1 MSKRIPTGITRN
13 YLESVA
19 LPNHGGRYTPISHKS
34 IIDEELTARG
44 FNVET
49 ELYRASIGGNVA
61 NGMYILDQGTDPDMK
76 MMFVWGNSYDKS
88 MRFKCG
94 IGVYIP
100 KTGNYIFAGNLSS
113 YARKH
118 TGKADEEAIQMI
130 QTQLNMANAHYA
142 DLLASRDMLI
152 NHTGTLRTYSELVG
166 RMFIE
171 KQCLNKEQA
180 STVRDRLI
188 AEVNLLD
195 NNTWDNAWNFYNS
208 VATALRMSHPKNW
221 FEDQAECHKLIN
233 SYFALATLTDGS
245 VQDHVQQSVQEP
257 DNQLSIFDTIVEVET
272 VRALTSLTDVI
283 VDELP
288 QELFEQQPEESLPA
302 HMADLPEEVQ
312 EQMYTDD
319 ILEEKTLS
327 GKVNPDEDFFNFGD
341 AELPVFDLPD
351 L

>member
-1 MSKRIPTGITRN
+1 MSKRIPTGITRE

-34 IIDEELTARG
+34 IIDKVHEELAARG
-44 FNVET
+44 FNVEQ

-61 NGMYILDQGTDPDMK
+61 NGMYILDQGSDPDMK

-130 QTQLNMANAHYA
+130 QTQLNMANAHYTE
-142 DLLASRDMLI
+142 LLHARDMLVTYNASI
-152 NHTGTLRTYSELVG
+152 RTYSELTG

-171 KQCLNKEQA
+171 EQCLNKEQV
-180 STVRDRLI
+180 SSVRDRLVD
-188 AEVNLLD
+188 EVALLD
-195 NNTWDNAWNFYNS
+195 NTNWDNAWNYYNS

-221 FEDQAECHKLIN
+221 FEDQATCHKVITE
-233 SYFALATLTDGS
+233 YFALPVETV
-245 VQDHVQQSVQEP
+245 VQDPVQNIVQEP
-257 DNQLSIFDTIVEVET
+257 ENQLSIFDVISQEEPTVVEELLEET
-272 VRALTSLTDVI
+272 VTSDV
-283 VDELP
+283 VEEDE
-288 QELFEQQPEESLPA
+288 FSIFGES
-302 HMADLPEEVQ
+302 DLP
-312 EQMYTDD
+312 
-319 ILEEKTLS
+319 K
-327 GKVNPDEDFFNFGD
+327 
-341 AELPVFDLPD
+341 FDLPD

>member
-1 MSKRIPTGITRN
+1 MSKRIPTGITRE

-34 IIDEELTARG
+34 IIDKVHEELAKRG
-44 FNVET
+44 FNVES

-94 IGVYIP
+94 VGVYIP
-100 KTGNYIFAGNLSS
+100 KTGNYLFAGNISN

-130 QTQLNMANAHYA
+130 QTQLNMANVHYA
-142 DLLASRDMLI
+142 DLLESRDILI
-152 NHTGTLRTYSELVG
+152 NQSATTKTYSELVG

-171 KQCLNKEQA
+171 KTILNKEQVSA
-180 STVRDRLI
+180 VRDRILNK
-188 AEVNLLD
+188 VVLLD
-195 NNTWDNAWNFYNS
+195 NLAWDNAWNFYNS

-221 FEDQAECHKLIN
+221 FENQADTHKFIN
-233 SYFALATLTDGS
+233 SYFALATLT
-245 VQDHVQQSVQEP
+245 QIELPEEIVQEP
-257 DNQLSIFDTIVEVET
+257 V
-272 VRALTSLTDVI
+272 
-283 VDELP
+283 
-288 QELFEQQPEESLPA
+288 
-302 HMADLPEEVQ
+302 HEEVQ
-312 EQMYTDD
+312 EPTNQLNIFDIIDEVEEPKLTSPTDVIED
-319 ILEEKTLS
+319 DLSLLIKEEIQEE
-327 GKVNPDEDFFNFGD
+327 VAEPAEEFFNFGGE
-341 AELPVFDLPD
+341 ELPTFELPE

>member
-34 IIDEELTARG
+34 IIDKVHEELANRG

-49 ELYRASIGGNVA
+49 ELYRANVSGSVA

-113 YARKH
+113 YSRKH

-152 NHTGTLRTYSELVG
+152 NHIGTLRTYSELVG

-180 STVRDRLI
+180 SSVRDRLI

-195 NNTWDNAWNFYNS
+195 NTTWDNAWNFYNS

-221 FEDQAECHKLIN
+221 FEDQAECHKVIN
-233 SYFALATLTDGS
+233 SYFALSNLTGMGFPTEF
-245 VQDHVQQSVQEP
+245 VQDSVHEDVQEP
-257 DNQLSIFDTIVEVET
+257 TNQLDLFEVIAEMT
-272 VRALTSLTDVI
+272 RPNSPTDVI
-283 VDELP
+283 EDDL
-288 QELFEQQPEESLPA
+288 SLL
-302 HMADLPEEVQ
+302 MEVPEEVQ
-312 EQMYTDD
+312 EQMAIDNA
-319 ILEEKTLS
+319 LEQKTAE
-327 GKVNPDEDFFNFGD
+327 GVADPDEDFFNFGD
-341 AELPVFDLPD
+341 SELPTFDLPE

>member
-1 MSKRIPTGITRN
+1 MSKRIPTGITRE

-34 IIDEELTARG
+34 IIDKVHEELAIRG
-44 FNVET
+44 FNVES

-61 NGMYILDQGTDPDMK
+61 NGIYILDQGSDPDMK
-76 MMFVWGNSYDKS
+76 MMFIWGNSYDKS

-94 IGVYIP
+94 VGVYIP

-152 NHTGTLRTYSELVG
+152 NQTASLYTYSQLVG
-166 RMFIE
+166 EMFID
-171 KQCLNKEQA
+171 KQCLNKEQV
-180 STVRDRLI
+180 SSVRDSLI
-188 AEVNLLD
+188 GKVVLFD
-195 NNTWDNAWNFYNS
+195 NMDYNNAWNFYNC

-221 FEDQAECHKLIN
+221 FEDQSECHKVIN
-233 SYFALATLTDGS
+233 KYFALTTLTQMDCDMEF
-245 VQDHVQQSVQEP
+245 VQDSVQEIVQEP
-257 DNQLSIFDTIVEVET
+257 TNQLSILDVIEEVE
-272 VRALTSLTDVI
+272 RK
-283 VDELP
+283 
-288 QELFEQQPEESLPA
+288 EEMNDYNIS
-302 HMADLPEEVQ
+302 EKI
-312 EQMYTDD
+312 DD
-319 ILEEKTLS
+319 ITLDLIYEEGQTENVEEIVSEKKEEELQ
-327 GKVNPDEDFFNFGD
+327 DEEEFFNFGD
-341 AELPVFDLPD
+341 TELPTFQLPD

>member
-1 MSKRIPTGITRN
+1 MSKRIPTGITRE

-34 IIDEELTARG
+34 IIDKVHEELAARG

-61 NGMYILDQGTDPDMK
+61 NGMYILDQGSDPDMK

-94 IGVYIP
+94 VGAYIP
-100 KTGNYIFAGNLSS
+100 RTGNYIFAGNLSS

-118 TGKADEEAIQMI
+118 TGKADEEAIAMI
-130 QTQLNMANAHYA
+130 QTQLNMANVHYA
-142 DLLASRDMLI
+142 ELLESRDNLII
-152 NHTGTLRTYSELVG
+152 NHANLRTYSELVG

-180 STVRDRLI
+180 SAVRDRLI
-188 AEVNLLD
+188 GEVALLD
-195 NNTWDNAWNFYNS
+195 NTKWHNAWNFYNS
-208 VATALRMSHPKNW
+208 VAMVLRMSHPKNW

-233 SYFALATLTDGS
+233 SHFALMALTQLS
-245 VQDHVQQSVQEP
+245 PREVVQDPVHEDVQEP
-257 DNQLSIFDTIVEVET
+257 TNQLDIFDTIAEVEAT
-272 VRALTSLTDVI
+272 RALTSPTDVI
-283 VDELP
+283 EDDLSLLV
-288 QELFEQQPEESLPA
+288 EEIQ
-302 HMADLPEEVQ
+302 EEVV
-312 EQMYTDD
+312 EGK
-319 ILEEKTLS
+319 EE
-327 GKVNPDEDFFNFGD
+327 FFNFDGE
-341 AELPVFDLPD
+341 ELPTFDLPD

>member
-1 MSKRIPTGITRN
+1 MSKRIPTGITRE

-34 IIDEELTARG
+34 IIDKVHEELVTRG
-44 FNVET
+44 FNIES

-76 MMFVWGNSYDKS
+76 MMFIWGNSYDKS

-100 KTGNYIFAGNLSS
+100 KTGNYIFAGDVSS

-130 QTQLNMANAHYA
+130 QTQLNMANVHYA
-142 DLLASRDMLI
+142 ELLESRDVLI
-152 NHTGTLRTYSELVG
+152 GQTASLRTYSELVG

-180 STVRDRLI
+180 SAVRDRLI
-188 AEVNLLD
+188 AKVVLFD
-195 NNTWDNAWNFYNS
+195 NIEHSNAWNFYNS

-221 FEDQAECHKLIN
+221 FEDQSECHKVIN
-233 SYFALATLTDGS
+233 KYFALTTLTQEDCTME
-245 VQDHVQQSVQEP
+245 VVQEP
-257 DNQLSIFDTIVEVET
+257 VQ
-272 VRALTSLTDVI
+272 
-283 VDELP
+283 
-288 QELFEQQPEESLPA
+288 
-302 HMADLPEEVQ
+302 EEVQ
-312 EQMYTDD
+312 PTNQLNIFDAIAEITNPKLTSPTDGIVD
-319 ILEEKTLS
+319 DLSLLIQEEIQEE
-327 GKVNPDEDFFNFGD
+327 VAEPAEEFFNFGVK
-341 AELPVFDLPD
+341 ELQTFELPD

>member
-1 MSKRIPTGITRN
+1 MSKRIPTGITRE

-34 IIDEELTARG
+34 IIDKVHEELAKRG
-44 FNVET
+44 FNIES

-100 KTGNYIFAGNLSS
+100 KTGNYIFAGNISS

-130 QTQLNMANAHYA
+130 QTQLNMANVHYA
-142 DLLASRDMLI
+142 DLVASRDILI
-152 NHTGTLRTYSELVG
+152 NQTASIKTYSELIG

-171 KQCLNKEQA
+171 KEILNKEQV
-180 STVRDRLI
+180 STVRDQI
-188 AEVNLLD
+188 INEVVLLD
-195 NNTWDNAWNFYNS
+195 NLTWDNAWNFYNH

-221 FEDQAECHKLIN
+221 FENQSDTHNFIVA
-233 SYFALATLTDGS
+233 YFGLVS
-245 VQDHVQQSVQEP
+245 VTQMRLSEQIVQEP
-257 DNQLSIFDTIVEVET
+257 VQDIVQQPTNQLSILDAIDEIENQEYPIEAMQEPMSDEV
-272 VRALTSLTDVI
+272 LI
-283 VDELP
+283 
-288 QELFEQQPEESLPA
+288 
-302 HMADLPEEVQ
+302 H
-312 EQMYTDD
+312 MYTDED
-319 ILEEKTLS
+319 KSEEKVE
-327 GKVNPDEDFFNFGD
+327 KDADDFVNFG
-341 AELPVFDLPD
+341 EQNLPTFDLPD

>member
-34 IIDEELTARG
+34 IIDKVHEELAIRG

-49 ELYRASIGGNVA
+49 ELYRANVSGGVA

-94 IGVYIP
+94 VGVYIP

-142 DLLASRDMLI
+142 DLLASRDILI
-152 NHTGTLRTYSELVG
+152 NQTGSLRSYAELVG

-171 KQCLNKEQA
+171 KNCINKEQA
-180 STVRDRLI
+180 SSIRDRI
-188 AEVNLLD
+188 VNEVALLD
-195 NNTWDNAWNFYNS
+195 NLSWDNAWNFYNS

-233 SYFALATLTDGS
+233 SHFALASLTQMDFPTEV
-245 VQDHVQQSVQEP
+245 VQDSVHEDVQEP
-257 DNQLSIFDTIVEVET
+257 TNQLDLFDVIADMTKPQ
-272 VRALTSLTDVI
+272 LTSPTDVI
-283 VDELP
+283 EDDL
-288 QELFEQQPEESLPA
+288 SLL
-302 HMADLPEEVQ
+302 MEVPEEVQ
-312 EQMYTDD
+312 EQMAIDNA
-319 ILEEKTLS
+319 LEQKTAE
-327 GKVNPDEDFFNFGD
+327 GIADPDEEFFNFGD
-341 AELPVFDLPD
+341 SELPTFDLPE

>member
-1 MSKRIPTGITRN
+1 MSKRIPTGITRE

-34 IIDEELTARG
+34 IIDKVHEELVTRG

-94 IGVYIP
+94 VGAYIP
-100 KTGNYIFAGNLSS
+100 RTGNYIFAGNLSS
-113 YARKH
+113 YSRKH

-130 QTQLNMANAHYA
+130 QTQLNMANVHYA
-142 DLLASRDMLI
+142 ELLESRDNLII
-152 NHTGTLRTYSELVG
+152 NHANLRTYSELVG

-180 STVRDRLI
+180 SAVRDRLI
-188 AEVNLLD
+188 GEVALLD
-195 NNTWDNAWNFYNS
+195 NTKWHNAWNFYNS
-208 VATALRMSHPKNW
+208 VAMALRMSHPKNW

-233 SYFALATLTDGS
+233 SHFALIALTQLS
-245 VQDHVQQSVQEP
+245 PREVVQDPVQ
-257 DNQLSIFDTIVEVET
+257 
-272 VRALTSLTDVI
+272 
-283 VDELP
+283 
-288 QELFEQQPEESLPA
+288 
-302 HMADLPEEVQ
+302 EEVQ
-312 EQMYTDD
+312 EPTNQLDIFEVIAEVTRPQVTSPTDVIED
-319 ILEEKTLS
+319 DLSLLVEEIQEEVVEEK
-327 GKVNPDEDFFNFGD
+327 EEFFNFDGE
-341 AELPVFDLPD
+341 ELPTFDLPD

>member
-1 MSKRIPTGITRN
+1 MSKRIPTGITRE

-34 IIDEELTARG
+34 IIDKVHEELTARG

-130 QTQLNMANAHYA
+130 QTQLNMANVHYA
-142 DLLASRDMLI
+142 DLVASRDMLI
-152 NHTGTLRTYSELVG
+152 SHGATLRTYSELVG

-188 AEVNLLD
+188 GEVALLD
-195 NNTWDNAWNFYNS
+195 NIPHSNAWNFYNS

-233 SYFALATLTDGS
+233 SYFALATLTKEELS
-245 VQDHVQQSVQEP
+245 TEVVQE
-257 DNQLSIFDTIVEVET
+257 IV
-272 VRALTSLTDVI
+272 
-283 VDELP
+283 
-288 QELFEQQPEESLPA
+288 
-302 HMADLPEEVQ
+302 HEEVQ
-312 EQMYTDD
+312 EPTNQLNIFDAIAEVEQDEYPIEAMQAPMSDEVLLHMYTDED
-319 ILEEKTLS
+319 KTEEKVVEPS
-327 GKVNPDEDFFNFGD
+327 DDFVNFGD
-341 AELPVFDLPD
+341 ENLPTFDLPE

>member
-1 MSKRIPTGITRN
+1 MSKRIPTGITRE

-34 IIDEELTARG
+34 IIDKVHEELAIRG
-44 FNVET
+44 FNIET

-94 IGVYIP
+94 VGAYIP
-100 KTGNYIFAGNLSS
+100 RTGNYIFAGNLSS

-142 DLLASRDMLI
+142 DLLASRDILI
-152 NHTGTLRTYSELVG
+152 NQTASLRTYAELVG
-166 RMFIE
+166 CMFIAR
-171 KQCLNKEQA
+171 QCLSKEQA
-180 STVRDRLI
+180 SSVGDSLMNK
-188 AEVNLLD
+188 VVLFD
-195 NNTWDNAWNFYNS
+195 NMEHDNAWNFYNC

-233 SYFALATLTDGS
+233 KHFALTTLTQMSVPMDTPMEYGI
-245 VQDHVQQSVQEP
+245 VQDSVHEEVQEP
-257 DNQLSIFDTIVEVET
+257 TNQLNIFD
-272 VRALTSLTDVI
+272 VI
-283 VDELP
+283 E
-288 QELFEQQPEESLPA
+288 ESPEESAPVIDEEIIPTSID
-302 HMADLPEEVQ
+302 DLPMEVQ
-312 EQMYTDD
+312 EQMYADD
-319 ILEEKTLS
+319 ILQEKTLS
-327 GKVNPDEDFFNFGD
+327 GEVNPDEEFFNFGD

>member
-1 MSKRIPTGITRN
+1 MSKRIPTGITRE

-34 IIDEELTARG
+34 IIDKVHEELTKRG
-44 FNVET
+44 FNVES

-100 KTGNYIFAGNLSS
+100 KTGNYLFAGNISS

-130 QTQLNMANAHYA
+130 QTQLNMANVHYA

-152 NHTGTLRTYSELVG
+152 NQAATTKTYSELVG

-171 KQCLNKEQA
+171 KEILNKEQVSA
-180 STVRDRLI
+180 IRDRI
-188 AEVNLLD
+188 VDKVALLD
-195 NNTWDNAWNFYNS
+195 NLEWNNAWNFYNS

-221 FEDQAECHKLIN
+221 FENQADTHKFIN
-233 SYFALATLTDGS
+233 SYFGLVSVTQMRLAEQIVQEP
-245 VQDHVQQSVQEP
+245 VQDSVQEVVQEP
-257 DNQLSIFDTIVEVET
+257 TNQLNIFDVIDEVAT
-272 VRALTSLTDVI
+272 PVLASPPDVI
-283 VDELP
+283 EVDLS
-288 QELFEQQPEESLPA
+288 LLVEEEIQ
-302 HMADLPEEVQ
+302 EEVDQ
-312 EQMYTDD
+312 PA
-319 ILEEKTLS
+319 EE
-327 GKVNPDEDFFNFGD
+327 FFNFGGE
-341 AELPVFDLPD
+341 ELPTFELPE

>member
-1 MSKRIPTGITRN
+1 MSKRIPTGITRE

-34 IIDEELTARG
+34 IIDKVHEELDKRG
-44 FNVET
+44 FNVES

-100 KTGNYIFAGNLSS
+100 KTGNYIFAGNISS

-130 QTQLNMANAHYA
+130 QTQLNMANVHYA
-142 DLLASRDMLI
+142 DLVASRDILI
-152 NHTGTLRTYSELVG
+152 NQTASIRTYSELIG

-171 KQCLNKEQA
+171 KEILNKEQV
-180 STVRDRLI
+180 STVRDQILN
-188 AEVNLLD
+188 EVVLLD
-195 NNTWDNAWNFYNS
+195 NLTWDNAWNFYNY

-221 FEDQAECHKLIN
+221 FENQSDTHNFITAYFGLTAITQMVTKETITSQDVQEAIN
-233 SYFALATLTDGS
+233 S
-245 VQDHVQQSVQEP
+245 
-257 DNQLSIFDTIVEVET
+257 QLSI
-272 VRALTSLTDVI
+272 LDVI
-283 VDELP
+283 DEIMNEERP
-288 QELFEQQPEESLPA
+288 IESMQEPMS
-302 HMADLPEEVQ
+302 DEVLIH
-312 EQMYTDD
+312 MYTDD
-319 ILEEKTLS
+319 DKSEEKVE
-327 GKVNPDEDFFNFGD
+327 KDADDFVNFG
-341 AELPVFDLPD
+341 EQNLPTFDLPD

>member
-1 MSKRIPTGITRN
+1 MSKRIPTGITRE

-34 IIDEELTARG
+34 IIDKVHEELAARG
-44 FNVET
+44 FNVEQ

-94 IGVYIP
+94 VGVYIP
-100 KTGNYIFAGNLSS
+100 KTGNYIFAGDLSN

-118 TGKADEEAIQMI
+118 TGKADEEAIAMI
-130 QTQLNMANAHYA
+130 QTQLNMANAHYTE
-142 DLLASRDMLI
+142 LLHARDMLI
-152 NHTGTLRTYSELVG
+152 ESNATLRTYSELTG

-180 STVRDRLI
+180 SSVRDRLI
-188 AEVNLLD
+188 GEVVLLD
-195 NNTWDNAWNFYNS
+195 NTVWSNAWNYYNS

-221 FEDQAECHKLIN
+221 FEDQANCHSLITK
-233 SYFALATLTDGS
+233 YFALATLTEEPVHED
-245 VQDHVQQSVQEP
+245 VQDSVQEP
-257 DNQLSIFDTIVEVET
+257 TNQLDLLDAIAEAESQPK
-272 VRALTSLTDVI
+272 LTGPYDVI
-283 VDELP
+283 EDDLSLLV
-288 QELFEQQPEESLPA
+288 QEEIQ
-302 HMADLPEEVQ
+302 EEV
-312 EQMYTDD
+312 TVPA
-319 ILEEKTLS
+319 EE
-327 GKVNPDEDFFNFGD
+327 FFNFGNE
-341 AELPVFDLPD
+341 ELPTFELPE

>member
-1 MSKRIPTGITRN
+1 MSKRIPTGITRE

-34 IIDEELTARG
+34 IIDKVHEELVTRG
-44 FNVET
+44 FNVEA

-100 KTGNYIFAGNLSS
+100 KTGNYIFAGDVSS

-118 TGKADEEAIQMI
+118 TGKADEEAIAMI

-142 DLLASRDMLI
+142 DLVASRDILI
-152 NHTGTLRTYSELVG
+152 GQTASLRTYSELVG

-180 STVRDRLI
+180 SAVRDRLI
-188 AEVNLLD
+188 GEVVLFD
-195 NNTWDNAWNFYNS
+195 NIEHNNAWNFYNS

-221 FEDQAECHKLIN
+221 FEDQVECHKLIN
-233 SYFALATLTDGS
+233 NYFALTTLTQMDCPVDTPMEYGI
-245 VQDHVQQSVQEP
+245 VQDPVQEKVQP
-257 DNQLSIFDTIVEVET
+257 TNQLDIFEVIAEVT
-272 VRALTSLTDVI
+272 RPQLTSPIDVI
-283 VDELP
+283 VDDLSLLI
-288 QELFEQQPEESLPA
+288 QEEIQ
-302 HMADLPEEVQ
+302 EEVV
-312 EQMYTDD
+312 EH
-319 ILEEKTLS
+319 K
-327 GKVNPDEDFFNFGD
+327 DEFFNFGVE
-341 AELPVFDLPD
+341 ELQTFELPD

>member
-1 MSKRIPTGITRN
+1 MSKRIPTGITRE

-34 IIDEELTARG
+34 IIDKVHEELAKRG
-44 FNVET
+44 FNVES

-61 NGMYILDQGTDPDMK
+61 NGMYILDQGSDPDMK

-94 IGVYIP
+94 VGVYIP
-100 KTGNYIFAGNLSS
+100 KTGNYIFAGNVSS

-130 QTQLNMANAHYA
+130 QTQLNMANVHYA

-152 NHTGTLRTYSELVG
+152 NQTATTRTYSELVG

-171 KQCLNKEQA
+171 KEILNKEQVSA
-180 STVRDRLI
+180 IRDRI
-188 AEVNLLD
+188 VDKVALLD
-195 NNTWDNAWNFYNS
+195 NLSWDNAWNFYNS

-221 FEDQAECHKLIN
+221 FENQADTHKFIN
-233 SYFALATLTDGS
+233 SYFGLVSVTQMRLAEQIVQEP
-245 VQDHVQQSVQEP
+245 VQDSVQEVVQEP
-257 DNQLSIFDTIVEVET
+257 TNQLNIFDVIDEVT
-272 VRALTSLTDVI
+272 TPVLASPPDVI
-283 VDELP
+283 EVDLSLLV
-288 QELFEQQPEESLPA
+288 QEEIQ
-302 HMADLPEEVQ
+302 EEVA
-312 EQMYTDD
+312 EPA
-319 ILEEKTLS
+319 EE
-327 GKVNPDEDFFNFGD
+327 FFNFGGE
-341 AELPVFDLPD
+341 ELPKFELPD